1 LAGRL
6 EMRYLESARG
16 QAVATTRRQSW
27 GQERRDNTRGHVV
40 GFSACC
46 IHVSQVQL
54 TVRLVTTAS
63 SASLRFTS
71 NCIKLKIKLGFL
83 LLTVPDR
90 RQGPG
95 FFTEQVFGIGFWK
108 SCTEDGHQVQ
118 SSKQL
123 HGIHSLLVA
132 VVRSTSGGPYSGKLL
147 TFFTKRILGL
157 PSCLRQLQTKH
168 TMHSKPFGQ
177 KQKPKKQKQ
186 GSHLPTNS
194 FGVSVMPQDPLHSP
208 ALPYRSYSDNFID
221 CIGQLSEFCGVQS
234 IIEIFAAARFCN
246 ETTPLTPTEAFLE
259 FDDASPKSSI

>member
-1 LAGRL
+1 
-6 EMRYLESARG
+6 MRYLESARG

-46 IHVSQVQL
+46 IYVSQVQL
-54 TVRLVTTAS
+54 TVRLVSIRLVGSNIKQVTTAS

-71 NCIKLKIKLGFL
+71 NCIELKIKLGFL

-95 FFTEQVFGIGFWK
+95 FFTEQVFGIRFWK

-132 VVRSTSGGPYSGKLL
+132 VVRSTSGGPLNPCCYI
-147 TFFTKRILGL
+147 TPER
-157 PSCLRQLQTKH
+157 R
-168 TMHSKPFGQ
+168 HSKPFGQ

>member
-1 LAGRL
+1 MYSLAGRL

-46 IHVSQVQL
+46 IYVSQVQL

-71 NCIKLKIKLGFL
+71 NCIELKIKLGFL

-95 FFTEQVFGIGFWK
+95 FFTEQVFGIRFWK

-123 HGIHSLLVA
+123 HD
-132 VVRSTSGGPYSGKLL
+132 SGKLL
-147 TFFTKRILGL
+147 AFFFKRILGL